1 LAPAQRSRRFH
12 IKEKKMTANIR
23 RFPSASEFLS
33 VAGPFLLRNEA
44 YNNLIFGLAATLEVA
59 PRFSGDEEPYLAVAF
74 DGADVAGAGMTP
86 PRAVVLS
93 LCDNDAAVES
103 LAQDVLAFR
112 RTAAGVTG
120 PLPGPQRFAE
130 AWQRLTGDDFV
141 VQIAERCYK
150 LERLIPPSDVRGTAR
165 LATEADLQVLTDW
178 RMAFTAEA
186 VPHEASSREDV
197 EWYTRQ
203 RFAAAPERVGTFLWE
218 VDGQLVSMAS
228 YGGPTP
234 NGLRIGGVYT
244 PPEFR
249 RRGYA
254 SACTAASCEFILA
267 SGRSFATLF
276 TDLTSPTSNR
286 IYQAI
291 GFEPVCD
298 AVQYGFIRAS

>member
-1 LAPAQRSRRFH
+1 
-12 IKEKKMTANIR
+12 MTLNIR
-23 RFPSASEFLS
+23 RFTSASEFNYF
-33 VAGPFLLRNEA
+33 AAFFLMRNEA
-44 YNNLIFGLAATLEVA
+44 HNNLILGLAATLEVA
-59 PRFSGDEEPYLAVAF
+59 PRFYGDEEPYLAVAF
-74 DGADVAGAGMTP
+74 DGAYVAGAALMTP

-93 LCDNDAAVES
+93 LFADNSAVEA
-103 LAQDVLAFR
+103 LAEDVLAFR

-120 PLPGPQRFAE
+120 PLPAPQRFAQ

-150 LERLIPPSDVRGTAR
+150 LERLIPPSDVPGAAR

-186 VPHEASSREDV
+186 VPHEASSREEV
-197 EWYTRQ
+197 EKYSRQ
-203 RFAAAPERVGTFLWE
+203 RFVAAPERVGTFIWE
-218 VDGQLVSMAS
+218 VDGQPVSMAS

-234 NGLRIGGVYT
+234 NSLRIGAVYT

-254 SACTAASCEFILA
+254 SACTAATCEFILA

-276 TDLTSPTSNR
+276 TDLANPTSNR
-286 IYQAI
+286 VYQAI

-298 AVQYGFIRAS
+298 AVQYGFVRAS